1 MWLDTLNAMKKKSGK
16 TSEQISDESGIPKGT
31 LNKIFAGQ
39 TSDPKYSTLSS
50 LVHCLGY
57 TVDDLEIPVEEL
69 GLKKETSPAPA
80 KAETKEVTREELI
93 SVLRTL
99 HVLDSSTDSLS
110 DADLSFLAHVVAL
123 IDDWFSHRS

>member
-69 GLKKETSPAPA
+69 ELKSKTSPAPA